1 MLRPTARS
9 RPETLQQAFDP
20 RSNSLSVMRL
30 LLAGVVAVAHS
41 LQLARGWQ
49 PMIGATEVGEL
60 AVDGFFVVS
69 GFLVTTSLLRLG
81 SLRRYLWHRFL
92 RIAPGFYVCLLVTAF
107 VVAPAV
113 SVLRGGT
120 AQQVYAG
127 PGSALDYLV
136 ANAGLVIRQ
145 FGIDAWPV
153 APGQGDI
160 ANGALWTL
168 FYEALC
174 YGLVAGLGV
183 LAVLRRRPWVVLVL
197 LLGLQLV
204 TTLREAG
211 AELVPQQQLPRLV
224 LVFLLGAA
232 AHLYADRIPLTRG
245 LALAAAV
252 ALGASLLLLGDHR
265 AVAALPFAYLVVY
278 AVVRLPLRQD
288 LSWDLSYG
296 VYIYHWPLT
305 VVLLSAG
312 AGGLSTPLVVGAT
325 LLVSALAAAV
335 SWRLVE
341 APALRHRSAAWVT
354 GGPGRA
360 RVGEPTSTR

>member
-1 MLRPTARS
+1 MLRPLARP
-9 RPETLQQAFDP
+9 RAETLAQAFDP
-20 RSNSLSVMRL
+20 RANSLSVMRL
-30 LLAGVVAVAHS
+30 LLAAVVAVAHS
-41 LQLARGWQ
+41 LALSRGWQ
-49 PMIGATEVGEL
+49 PTIGATEVGEL

-69 GFLVTTSLLRLG
+69 GFLVTISLLRLG

-92 RIAPGFYVCLLVTAF
+92 RIAPGFYVCLAVTAF

-113 SVLRGGT
+113 SLLRGGT
-120 AQQVYAG
+120 ALQVFAG
-127 PGSALDYLV
+127 PGSSLDYLV
-136 ANAGLVIRQ
+136 ANAGLLVRQ
-145 FGIDAWPV
+145 FTIDTWP
-153 APGQGDI
+153 AAAGQGDI

-183 LAVLRRRPWVVLVL
+183 LAVLRRRPWVVLGLVVA
-197 LLGLQLV
+197 LQLV

-211 AELVPQQQLPRLV
+211 TDLVPQQQLPRLV

-232 AHLYADRIPLTRG
+232 AHLYADRIPVTRG
-245 LALAAAV
+245 LAAASAV
-252 ALGASLLLLGDHR
+252 VLVASLLLLGDHR

-305 VVLLSAG
+305 VLLLG
-312 AGGLSTPLVVGAT
+312 AGVGALPTPLVPVAT
-325 LLVSALAAAV
+325 LLVSALAAAL

-341 APALRHRSAAWVT
+341 EPALRHKSAAWVT
-354 GGPGRA
+354 GRSTA
-360 RVGEPTSTR
+360 APTSAVG